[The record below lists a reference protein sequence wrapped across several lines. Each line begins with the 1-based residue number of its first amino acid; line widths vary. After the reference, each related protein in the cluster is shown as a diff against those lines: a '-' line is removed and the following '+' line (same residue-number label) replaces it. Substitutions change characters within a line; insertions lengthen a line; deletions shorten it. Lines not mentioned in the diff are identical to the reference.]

1 MNTAALVAATTA
13 AGVSTSVLDL
23 RSIITA
29 RNDAVENSNSA
40 NLCRRSVVVRDGADG
55 FKSFK
60 LDVPAISQQLLV
72 GRAQLWST
80 VTNSFEFCAV
90 LLDSLSEVTM
100 AVEPF
105 FSRGVDKGAIRLHGP
120 AVAGGG
126 ANVVPRVEGVLKLKV
141 NLDDDDYVV
150 VVECVRAP
158 VLPRGAGLLLSAA
171 AASQLG
177 IISLPLSE
185 RGCNVDEL
193 PELDCMVDLQKLRD
207 RGLLGAG
214 ETTYDAVDISP
225 TDIRL
230 ANTMMDD
237 ECDDDDHP
245 GLPLGLVDVDLG
257 VTEADFERILEECVR
272 DPFVDKV
279 FSIDDVTIG
288 IDCSPEVAALC
299 GIPGAVHGGK
309 ITVEQARAVRRVLE
323 NNRAA
328 FATGKFPAV
337 NKREPVRVELEEG
350 GSPHYEPPP
359 KAGPAKKEYLY
370 KQMLFQERHGG
381 LVDKPHS
388 AWCYR
393 LHTVFKGPPGDDDLH
408 HDLRS
413 TDDAK
418 GLNRRSKVIKQQMPD
433 GPAQLDIAAQKSVCT
448 FHTDAASA
456 YTAFAVDQRDQEKFT
471 CWWPSG
477 PRPEDP
483 WVKKAR
489 TRMPFGWSGAAQVCV
504 EYYNRMKA
512 SLPEWVRATLAAFFD
527 DHAYVGTTTFGRFLE
542 GLDIFLKACIEWGV
556 WLAPW
561 KTFIALRINKFWG
574 FSIDGNGGAVL
585 SDRNL
590 RVIREMKPP
599 SGAAEVQSL
608 IGAWTQNRR
617 WIPMFSD
624 VVAPLTDLTRKG
636 VAWQWGQKEQ
646 GAFEEVKR
654 ALLESTAVYK
664 PNYEHQLICMT
675 DASDY
680 GAGSNLLQRIDGEV
694 FNIGFYSRKF
704 SSVERGMPTY
714 FRELTALV
722 EGVKNAE
729 VYALSSSFPLR
740 VETDHQALQF
750 TRYVDKGPLSAWA
763 VATIGHINIEVVYVP
778 AAENGVADFLSRYQL
793 LGRNEFS
800 VSGFSKAL
808 SHLLK
813 CLAASCKSLRSIW
826 FHAFPGSSDLAGH
839 RQVQQWRTER
849 NALMK
854 GAPVDHILARDFDLA
869 ILAPAT
875 LKGPLLAHQL
885 LKRNKPFAMLLPTDL
900 LEFVPQRADGV
911 VDSEVRSRLQGVHV
925 LTLGGSGLV
934 WIVFGVNAVSALC
947 LGLGSAARDGSHSD
961 WTDSSSALCG
971 ATLTAAWASSALA
984 DIHPESSASESES
997 DEADEAAPPAEQAA
1011 VRHAAALPS
1020 RKLKRVLESAG
1031 QQTSGSRTDLIQR
1044 VAVWLGPQYAEQEER
1059 RQSALKLRQQQSEL
1073 HRDVPFYDVEGYH
1086 SSKPGETRF
1095 IVDQLLTQLGPVA
1108 SWATEQLDEDADGE
1122 GARRLHDNV
1131 LVHNDRSGSQLVV
1144 VPLSKRELM
1153 LRLLHEE
1160 LGHNTTNT
1168 ASEILKGYYWPKLR
1182 SDVDSF
1188 LDACPTCKLNQQR
1201 VVRSHKLWRAREYH
1215 LPRSHYSMDIKR
1227 VAAPGYLAYVLVV
1240 VDRFSGWA
1248 TCVRMNDKQTDSVIA
1263 ALTQGIL
1270 YQFGPIAELSIDAAK
1285 EFESKQMDEWAVRN
1299 NVVIPKPLAYNA
1311 QANAASERFWRHY
1324 NARMQAANDYPGD
1337 QESDKLICWEWNI
1350 QRKRGTG
1357 FSPFEIMY
1365 GSPVVTRALNR
1376 ARGVHTVRAPTA
1388 EERTEL
1394 EQCLQQTAATITG
1407 LAARRANT
1415 ARRSNA
1421 IDRNIAGVA
1430 VLPDLLPGEKCM
1442 FYQPASGGLVK
1453 AKGRSRSFV
1462 PAFSGPATVLARMS
1476 NVGYWL
1482 KGDNDGRYYYRHR
1495 AALRKL
1501 PARSPIA
1508 AAGI

>member
-1 MNTAALVAATTA
+1 M
-13 AGVSTSVLDL
+13 
-23 RSIITA
+23 
-29 RNDAVENSNSA
+29 SA
-40 NLCRRSVVVRDGADG
+40 NLCRRNVVVRDGPEG
-55 FKSFK
+55 FTTFK
-60 LDVPAISQQLLV
+60 LDTAAIAQKLLV

-80 VTNSFEFCAV
+80 EANCFVFSAV
-90 LLDSLSEVTM
+90 LVDSLSEVTM

-105 FSRGVDKGAIRLHGP
+105 FMNGVTKGSLRLHGP
-120 AVAGGG
+120 AATGGSSLVA
-126 ANVVPRVEGVLKLKV
+126 RIEGVLKLKV
-141 NLDDDDYVV
+141 NLDGDDYVV
-150 VVECVRAP
+150 DVECVRAP
-158 VLPRGAGLLLSAA
+158 ELPRGAGLLLSATA
-171 AASQLG
+171 AAQLG
-177 IISLPLSE
+177 IISLPLSA
-185 RGCNVDEL
+185 RGCCVDKL
-193 PELDCMVDLQKLRD
+193 PELECMVDLQKLRD
-207 RGLLGAG
+207 RGLLGAD
-214 ETTYDAVDISP
+214 ETTFDALDISP
-225 TDIRL
+225 TDARL
-230 ANTMMDD
+230 ASTMMDD
-237 ECDDDDHP
+237 ERDDDEGA
-245 GLPLGLVDVDLG
+245 GLPSDVVDAAMC
-257 VTEADFERILEECVR
+257 VTEADFERIMGECDR
-272 DPFVDKV
+272 DPFKEKV
-279 FSIDDVTIG
+279 YSIDDVTIG
-288 IDCSPEVAALC
+288 IDVTPEVATAC
-299 GIPGAVHGGK
+299 GVPGAVHGGK
-309 ITVEQARAVRRVLE
+309 ISVGQAQAVRRVLE
-323 NNRAA
+323 DNRAA

-337 NKREPVRVELEEG
+337 NKREPVRVELKEG
-350 GSPHYEPPP
+350 MLPHYEPPP

-370 KQMLFQERHGG
+370 KQMLYQERHGG
-381 LVDKPHS
+381 LVSKPHS
-388 AWCYR
+388 PWCYR
-393 LHTVFKGPPGDDDLH
+393 LHTVFKGAPGDDDLH

-413 TDDAK
+413 TDDAQ

-433 GPAQLDIAAQKSVCT
+433 GPAQLDIAAQKSVCA

-456 YTAFAVDQRDQEKFT
+456 YTAFVVDERDQEKFT

-477 PRPEDP
+477 PRLEDP

-512 SLPEWVRATLAAFFD
+512 SLPEWVRSSLAAFFD
-527 DHAYVGTTTFGRFLE
+527 DHAYVGTTTFERFLE
-542 GLDIFLKACIEWGV
+542 GLDIFLKACIKWGV

-561 KTFIALRINKFWG
+561 KTFIGLRVNKFWG

-585 SDRNL
+585 SERNL

-599 SGAAEVQSL
+599 TSAAEVQSL

-617 WIPMFSD
+617 WIPMFSS

-636 VAWQWGQKEQ
+636 VSWQWGVKEQ
-646 GAFEEVKR
+646 NAFEEVKR

-675 DASDY
+675 DASDF
-680 GAGSNLLQRIDGEV
+680 GAGSNLLQRIGGEV
-694 FNIGFYSRKF
+694 FNIGFFSRKF
-704 SSVERGMPTY
+704 SPVERGMPTY
-714 FRELTALV
+714 LRELTALV

-729 VYALSSSFPLR
+729 VYALSSNFPLR

-793 LGRNEFS
+793 LGRNDFS
-800 VSGFSKAL
+800 VTGFSRAL
-808 SHLLK
+808 SHLLQR
-813 CLAASCKSLRSIW
+813 LASSCKSLRSVW
-826 FHAFPGSSDLAGH
+826 FHASPGSSDLAGQ
-839 RQVQQWRTER
+839 RQVQQWRTQR

-875 LKGPLLAHQL
+875 LKAPLLAHQL
-885 LKRNKPFAMLLPTDL
+885 LKHNKPFAMLLPTDL
-900 LEFVPQRADGV
+900 LEMVPKRADGV
-911 VDSEVRSRLQGVHV
+911 VDDEVRSRLQIVRV

-934 WIVFGVNAVSALC
+934 WIISGVDAVSALC
-947 LGLGSAARDGSHSD
+947 LGLGSSAADGSHSD
-961 WTDSSSALCG
+961 WTGSSSAMCG
-971 ATLTAAWASSALA
+971 VTWTSSSLA
-984 DIHPESSASESES
+984 DIHPESSASDSES

-1011 VRHAAALPS
+1011 MRHAAALPS
-1020 RKLKRVLESAG
+1020 RKLKRVLKVAG
-1031 QQTSGSRTDLIQR
+1031 QQISGSRTELIQR
-1044 VAVWLGPQYAEQEER
+1044 VAGWLGPQYAEQEER
-1059 RQSALKLRQQQSEL
+1059 RQAALKLRQKQSEQ
-1073 HRDVPFYDVEGYH
+1073 HRDVPFYDVDRYH
-1086 SSKPGETRF
+1086 SSKPGESRF
-1095 IVDQLLTQLGPVA
+1095 IVDQLLMQLGPVA
-1108 SWATEQLDEDADGE
+1108 SWATEQLDEDAGGQ
-1122 GARRLHDNV
+1122 GARRLGDNV
-1131 LVHNDRSGSQLVV
+1131 LVHNNASGAGLVV

-1153 LRLLHEE
+1153 LRLVHEE

-1182 SDVDSF
+1182 ADVDSF
-1188 LDACPTCKLNQQR
+1188 LDACPTCKVNQQR

-1215 LPRSHYSMDIKR
+1215 LPRSHYSMDVKR

-1263 ALTQGIL
+1263 ALTQSIL
-1270 YQFGPIAELSIDAAK
+1270 YQFGPMIELTIDSAK
-1285 EFESKQMDEWAVRN
+1285 EFESKQMDDWAERN
-1299 NVVIPKPLAYNA
+1299 NVVIPKPLAYNS
-1311 QANAASERFWRHY
+1311 QANAASERFWRHF

-1337 QESDKLICWEWNI
+1337 QESDKRICWEWNI
-1350 QRKRGTG
+1350 QRKRGTR

-1365 GSPVVTRALNR
+1365 GTPVITRALNR

-1388 EERTEL
+1388 EERAEL

-1407 LAARRANT
+1407 IAARRANT
-1415 ARRSNA
+1415 ARRSKA

-1430 VLPDLLPGEKCM
+1430 VLPELLPGDKCM

-1482 KGDNDGRYYYRHR
+1482 QGDDDRRYYYRHR

-1501 PARSPIA
+1501 PVRLPIGVA
-1508 AAGI
+1508 ESV